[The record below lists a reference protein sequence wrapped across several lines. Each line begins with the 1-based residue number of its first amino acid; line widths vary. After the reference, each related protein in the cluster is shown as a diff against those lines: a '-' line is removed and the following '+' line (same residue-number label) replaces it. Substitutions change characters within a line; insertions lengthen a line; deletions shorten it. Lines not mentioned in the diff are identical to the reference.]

1 MKATEKMKNTKPQWS
16 IKLPCLCLI
25 AATLAFTMG
34 LLTAPLLNISA
45 KIYSPTDPSR
55 QLIKQLRP
63 DSPTNEVVMEA
74 TTTLQASASGPIY
87 AHKILSISTVLNSSA
102 FLYHQ

>member
-25 AATLAFTMG
+25 AATMAFTMG

-45 KIYSPTDPSR
+45 KVISSTDPSR
-55 QLIKQLRP
+55 QLIKQLWP
-63 DSPTNEVVMEA
+63 DSPANEVVMEA
-74 TTTLQASASGPIY
+74 ITTLQASISGPIST
-87 AHKILSISTVLNSSA
+87 HKILSIATVLKSSS